1 MTKLSEASDNELES
15 MWQAQYSLIVSAL
28 TQYYST
34 NDEELYELAGKAQK
48 RQSEIQDEITRRSH

>member
-15 MWQAQYSLIVSAL
+15 MWQAKCSLIVSAL

-34 NDEELYELAGKAQK
+34 NDEKLYELAQEAQK